1 MSNGSG
7 RKGNFA
13 MIGKRLCI
21 QADPWVDWIGK
32 LAQPPLNPPPT
43 MDSAP
48 VQKLKEMVQVVKQH
62 LRGYLPDIIE
72 LIKQFW
78 RLREAAVLRR
88 GSGAERT
95 LTGSK

>member
-1 MSNGSG
+1 
-7 RKGNFA
+7 
-13 MIGKRLCI
+13 
-21 QADPWVDWIGK
+21 
-32 LAQPPLNPPPT
+32 
-43 MDSAP
+43 

-95 LTGSK
+95 PARKSMNISCCHAILV